1 MKKNLRLLVLLLG
14 VLVLPATAYAQTNYG
29 DVNNDGEV
37 NVADVNA
44 VIDVILSSGSS
55 SSADV
60 NGDGEVNI
68 ADVNVLIDIILN
80 GSGQPEPEPDYVDLG
95 LPSGTLWATRNV
107 GAAKPEDYGGHFAWG
122 ETETKETY
130 NWNTYKW
137 CEGNEW
143 SITKYDPLWYDDME
157 LELEDD
163 AAFVNCGP
171 NWRMPS
177 QAQFE
182 ELCNDC
188 SWQWTTVNGVNGN
201 LVTGPNGNSIFLPA
215 AGYRSVGSVTHE
227 GRRGY
232 YWSRTVDY
240 VESQDAYNL
249 GFESNIPYFYPHML
263 GRRAGYSV
271 RPVRFSP
278 ADEQPL
284 LIVQHSLD
292 MGQVFIEKVRTDE
305 LTFINNTD
313 EAVDLTVATDDP
325 LSFMQEEDET
335 FSMTIV
341 VPGNSIVTVTVIF
354 LADTPGDYNCNV
366 TIKSPALDGGQS
378 IIPVHAQVISDDT
391 TEHEYVDLGLPSR
404 TLWATCNIG
413 ANAPEECGDYFA
425 WGETTPKDYY
435 AWSTYKWFATGA
447 NQTGFTK
454 YCCDSPAGYFD
465 FDDITTELNPADDA
479 ATMNWGLNWQM
490 PSDDQLEELVQSCS
504 WQWTQRNGVNGY
516 LVTGPNG
523 NSMFLPVTG
532 LYVGSS
538 RVYAGSNGE
547 YWSRT
552 LFTEYYPSSH
562 ACYLAFHQAN
572 WYWFGSARFYG
583 HPVRPVRVNNWLP
596 GPWMRDSTSSPA
608 DSN

>member
-1 MKKNLRLLVLLLG
+1 MKKILLSFALFLGLLM
-14 VLVLPATAYAQTNYG
+14 LPTVAYAQNAYG

-60 NGDGEVNI
+60 NGDGEINI

-80 GSGQPEPEPDYVDLG
+80 GNVQPEPDYVDLG

-122 ETETKETY
+122 ETETKENY

-137 CEGNEW
+137 CDGNEW
-143 SITKYDPLWYDDME
+143 AITKYDPLWYDDPE

-215 AGYRSVGSVTHE
+215 AGYRSSSSVTHE

-240 VESQDAYNL
+240 AQAKCAYNL
-249 GFESNIPYFYPHML
+249 SFESGTPYFYPHML

-292 MGQVFIEKVRTDE
+292 MGQVFIEEVRTDE
-305 LTFINNTD
+305 LTFINNTN
-313 EAVDLTVATDDP
+313 EAVNLTVATDDP
-325 LSFMQEEDET
+325 FSFRQDEDEA

-341 VPGNSIVTVTVIF
+341 VPGNSIATVTVIF
-354 LADTPGDYNCNV
+354 LADTPGEYNGNV

-378 IIPVHAQVISDDT
+378 VIPVHAQVISDDI
-391 TEHEYVDLGLPSR
+391 TEHEYVDLGLPSG

-413 ANAPEECGDYFA
+413 ASAPEECGDYFA
-425 WGETTPKDYY
+425 WGETTPKVYY
-435 AWSTYKWFATGA
+435 GWSTYKWFATGA
-447 NQTGFTK
+447 SQTGFMK
-454 YCCDSPAGYFD
+454 YCCDSSAGYFD
-465 FDDITTELNPADDA
+465 FADGKTELNPADDA
-479 ATMNWGLNWQM
+479 ATMNWGPNWQM
-490 PSDDQLEELVQSCS
+490 PSDDQLNELDESCS

-523 NSMFLPVTG
+523 KTMFLPLTG
-532 LYVGSS
+532 FYVGSS
-538 RVYAGSNGE
+538 RVRAGFDGE

-552 LFTEYYPSSH
+552 LFTEYYSSSR
-562 ACYLAFHQAN
+562 ACYLTFYDED
-572 WYWFGSARFYG
+572 WYWFATARFYG
-583 HPVRPVRVNNWLP
+583 LPVRPVR
-596 GPWMRDSTSSPA
+596 TS
-608 DSN
+608 N

>member
-1 MKKNLRLLVLLLG
+1 MKMMLRLLVLLLG
-14 VLVLPATAYAQTNYG
+14 VLMLPATAYAQNNYG
-29 DVNNDGEV
+29 DVNGDGEV
-37 NVADVNA
+37 NIADVNA
-44 VIDVILSSGSS
+44 VIAVILGSENS

-80 GSGQPEPEPDYVDLG
+80 GNVQPQPVPEYVDLG

-107 GAAKPEDYGGHFAWG
+107 GAANPEDYGDHFAWG

-215 AGYRSVGSVTHE
+215 AGYRSTSAVTHE

-240 VESQDAYNL
+240 AQAQYAYNL

-271 RPVRFSP
+271 RPVRFFP

-292 MGQVFIEKVRTDE
+292 MGQVFIEEVRTDE
-305 LTFINNTD
+305 LTFINNTN

-325 LSFMQEEDET
+325 FSFKQDEDEA

-354 LADTPGDYNCNV
+354 LADTPGDYNGNV
-366 TIKSPALDGGQS
+366 TIKSSALDGGQS
-378 IIPVHAQVISDDT
+378 VIPVHAQVISDDI
-391 TEHEYVDLGLPSR
+391 TEHEYVDLGLPSG

-413 ANAPEECGDYFA
+413 ASAPEECGDYFA

-447 NQTGFTK
+447 NRSGFTK
-454 YCCDSPAGYFD
+454 YCCDSPAGYLD
-465 FDDITTELNPADDA
+465 FADGKTELNSADDA
-479 ATMNWGLNWQM
+479 ATMNWGPNWQM
-490 PSDDQLEELVQSCS
+490 PSDDQLDELAQSCS

-523 NSMFLPVTG
+523 KTLFLPLTG

-538 RVYAGSNGE
+538 RTYAAYNGE

-552 LFTEYYPSSH
+552 LFTEYYSSSR
-562 ACYLAFHQAN
+562 ACYMSFYDED
-572 WYWFGSARFYG
+572 WYWFGTARFYG
-583 HPVRPVRVNNWLP
+583 LPVRAVR
-596 GPWMRDSTSSPA
+596 A
-608 DSN
+608 SN

>member
-1 MKKNLRLLVLLLG
+1 MKKILLSFALFLGLLM
-14 VLVLPATAYAQTNYG
+14 LPTVAYAQNAYG

-55 SSADV
+55 SLADV
-60 NGDGEVNI
+60 NGDGEINI

-80 GSGQPEPEPDYVDLG
+80 GSVQPEPESDYVDLG

-137 CEGNEW
+137 CDGNEW
-143 SITKYDPLWYDDME
+143 AITKYDPLWYDDPE

-215 AGYRSVGSVTHE
+215 AGYRSSSSVTHE

-240 VESQDAYNL
+240 AHEQYAYNL
-249 GFESNIPYFYPHML
+249 SFESGTPYFYPHML

-292 MGQVFIEKVRTDE
+292 MGQVFIEEVRTDE
-305 LTFINNTD
+305 LTFINNTN
-313 EAVDLTVATDDP
+313 EAVNLTVATDEP
-325 LSFMQEEDET
+325 FSFQQDEDEA
-335 FSMTIV
+335 FSMSIV
-341 VPGNSIVTVTVIF
+341 VPGNSIATVTVIF
-354 LADTPGDYNCNV
+354 LADTPGEYNGNV
-366 TIKSPALDGGQS
+366 TIESPALDGGQS
-378 IIPVHAQVISDDT
+378 VIPVHARVISDDI
-391 TEHEYVDLGLPSR
+391 TEHEYVDLGLPSG

-413 ANAPEECGDYFA
+413 ASAPEECGDYFA
-425 WGETTPKDYY
+425 WGETTPKVYY
-435 AWSTYKWFATGA
+435 GWSTYKWFATGA
-447 NQTGFTK
+447 SQTGFMK
-454 YCCDSPAGYFD
+454 YCCDSSAGYFD
-465 FDDITTELNPADDA
+465 FDDGKTELNPADDA
-479 ATMNWGLNWQM
+479 ATMNWGPNWQM
-490 PSDDQLEELVQSCS
+490 PSDNQLNELDESCS

-516 LVTGPNG
+516 LITGPNG
-523 NSMFLPVTG
+523 KTMFLPLTG
-532 LYVGSS
+532 FYVGSS
-538 RVYAGSNGE
+538 RVRAGFDGE

-552 LFTEYYPSSH
+552 LFTEYYSSSR
-562 ACYLAFHQAN
+562 ACYLTFYDED
-572 WYWFGSARFYG
+572 WYWFATARFYG
-583 HPVRPVRVNNWLP
+583 LPVRPVR
-596 GPWMRDSTSSPA
+596 TS
-608 DSN
+608 N

>member
-1 MKKNLRLLVLLLG
+1 MKKILLSFALFLGLLM
-14 VLVLPATAYAQTNYG
+14 LPTVAYAQNAYG

-60 NGDGEVNI
+60 NGDGEINI

-80 GSGQPEPEPDYVDLG
+80 GNVQPEPDYVDLG

-122 ETETKETY
+122 ETETKENY

-137 CEGNEW
+137 CDGNEW
-143 SITKYDPLWYDDME
+143 AITKYDPLWYDDPE

-215 AGYRSVGSVTHE
+215 AGYRSSSSVTHE

-240 VESQDAYNL
+240 AQAKCAYNL
-249 GFESNIPYFYPHML
+249 SFESGTPYFYPHML

-292 MGQVFIEKVRTDE
+292 MGQVFIEEVRTDE
-305 LTFINNTD
+305 LTFINNTN
-313 EAVDLTVATDDP
+313 EAVNLTVATDDP
-325 LSFMQEEDET
+325 FSFRQDEDEA

-341 VPGNSIVTVTVIF
+341 VPGNSIATVTVIF
-354 LADTPGDYNCNV
+354 LADTPGEYNGNV

-378 IIPVHAQVISDDT
+378 VIPVHAQVISDDI
-391 TEHEYVDLGLPSR
+391 TEHEYVDLGLPSG

-413 ANAPEECGDYFA
+413 ASVPEECGDYFA
-425 WGETTPKDYY
+425 WGETTPKVYY
-435 AWSTYKWFATGA
+435 GWSTYKWFATGA
-447 NQTGFTK
+447 SQTGFMK
-454 YCCDSPAGYFD
+454 YCCDSSAGYFD
-465 FDDITTELNPADDA
+465 FADGKTELNPADDA
-479 ATMNWGLNWQM
+479 ATMNWGPNWQM
-490 PSDDQLEELVQSCS
+490 PSDDQLNELDESCS

-523 NSMFLPVTG
+523 KTMFLPLTG
-532 LYVGSS
+532 FYVGSS
-538 RVYAGSNGE
+538 RVRAGFDGE

-552 LFTEYYPSSH
+552 LFTEYYSSSR
-562 ACYLAFHQAN
+562 ACYLTFYDED
-572 WYWFGSARFYG
+572 WYWFATSRFYG
-583 HPVRPVRVNNWLP
+583 LPVRPVR
-596 GPWMRDSTSSPA
+596 TS
-608 DSN
+608 N

>member
-1 MKKNLRLLVLLLG
+1 MKKILLSFALFLGLLM
-14 VLVLPATAYAQTNYG
+14 LPTVAYAQNAYG

-60 NGDGEVNI
+60 NGDGEINI

-80 GSGQPEPEPDYVDLG
+80 GNVQPEPDYVDLG
-95 LPSGTLWATRNV
+95 RPSGTLWATRNV

-122 ETETKETY
+122 ETETKENY

-137 CEGNEW
+137 CDGNEW
-143 SITKYDPLWYDDME
+143 AITKYDPLWYDDPE

-215 AGYRSVGSVTHE
+215 AGYRSSSSVTHE

-240 VESQDAYNL
+240 AQAKCAYNL
-249 GFESNIPYFYPHML
+249 SFESGTPYFYPHML
-263 GRRAGYSV
+263 GRRVGYSV

-292 MGQVFIEKVRTDE
+292 MGQVFIEEVRTDE
-305 LTFINNTD
+305 LTFINNTN
-313 EAVDLTVATDDP
+313 EAVNLTVATDDP
-325 LSFMQEEDET
+325 FSFRQDEDEA

-341 VPGNSIVTVTVIF
+341 VPGNSIATVTVIF
-354 LADTPGDYNCNV
+354 LADTPGEYNGNV

-378 IIPVHAQVISDDT
+378 VIPVHAQVISDDI
-391 TEHEYVDLGLPSR
+391 TEHEYVDLGLPSG

-413 ANAPEECGDYFA
+413 ASVPEECGDYFA
-425 WGETTPKDYY
+425 WGETTPKVYY
-435 AWSTYKWFATGA
+435 GWSTYKWFATGA
-447 NQTGFTK
+447 SQTGFMK
-454 YCCDSPAGYFD
+454 YCCDSSAGYFD
-465 FDDITTELNPADDA
+465 FADGKTELNPADDA
-479 ATMNWGLNWQM
+479 ATMNWGPNWQM
-490 PSDDQLEELVQSCS
+490 PSDDQLNELDESCS

-523 NSMFLPVTG
+523 KTMFLPLTG
-532 LYVGSS
+532 FYVGSS
-538 RVYAGSNGE
+538 RVRAGFDGE

-552 LFTEYYPSSH
+552 LFTEYYSSSR
-562 ACYLAFHQAN
+562 ACYLTFYDED
-572 WYWFGSARFYG
+572 WYWFATARFYG
-583 HPVRPVRVNNWLP
+583 LPVRPVR
-596 GPWMRDSTSSPA
+596 TS
-608 DSN
+608 N

>member
-1 MKKNLRLLVLLLG
+1 M
-14 VLVLPATAYAQTNYG
+14 LPTVAYAQNAYG

-55 SSADV
+55 SSAGV
-60 NGDGEVNI
+60 NGDGEINI

-80 GSGQPEPEPDYVDLG
+80 GNVQPEPDYVDLG

-137 CEGNEW
+137 CNGNEW
-143 SITKYDPLWYDDME
+143 AITKYDPLWYDDPE

-215 AGYRSVGSVTHE
+215 AGYRSSSSVTHE

-240 VESQDAYNL
+240 AHEQYAYNL
-249 GFESNIPYFYPHML
+249 SFESNIPYFYPQML

-292 MGQVFIEKVRTDE
+292 MGQVFIEEVRTDE
-305 LTFINNTD
+305 LTFINNTN
-313 EAVDLTVATDDP
+313 EAVNLTVATDEP
-325 LSFMQEEDET
+325 FSFQQDEDEA
-335 FSMTIV
+335 FSMSIV
-341 VPGNSIVTVTVIF
+341 VPGNSIATVTVIF
-354 LADTPGDYNCNV
+354 LADTPGEYNGNV

-378 IIPVHAQVISDDT
+378 VIPVHAQVISDDI
-391 TEHEYVDLGLPSR
+391 TEHEYVDLGLPSG

-413 ANAPEECGDYFA
+413 ASAPEECGDYFA
-425 WGETTPKDYY
+425 WGETTPKVYY
-435 AWSTYKWFATGA
+435 GWSTYKWFATGA
-447 NQTGFTK
+447 SQTGFMK
-454 YCCDSPAGYFD
+454 YCCDSSAGYFD
-465 FDDITTELNPADDA
+465 FADGKTELNPADDA
-479 ATMNWGLNWQM
+479 ATMNWGPNWQM
-490 PSDDQLEELVQSCS
+490 PSDDQLNELDESCS

-516 LVTGPNG
+516 LITGPNG
-523 NSMFLPVTG
+523 KTMFLPLTG
-532 LYVGSS
+532 FYVGSS
-538 RVYAGSNGE
+538 RVRAGFDGE

-552 LFTEYYPSSH
+552 LFTEYYSSSR
-562 ACYLAFHQAN
+562 ACYLTFYDED
-572 WYWFGSARFYG
+572 WYWFATSRFYG
-583 HPVRPVRVNNWLP
+583 LPVRPVR
-596 GPWMRDSTSSPA
+596 TS
-608 DSN
+608 N

>member
-1 MKKNLRLLVLLLG
+1 MKKILLSFALFLGLLM
-14 VLVLPATAYAQTNYG
+14 LPTVAYAQNAYG

-60 NGDGEVNI
+60 NGDGEINI

-80 GSGQPEPEPDYVDLG
+80 GNVQPEPDYVDLG

-122 ETETKETY
+122 ETETKENY

-143 SITKYDPLWYDDME
+143 AITKYDPLWYDDPE

-188 SWQWTTVNGVNGN
+188 SWQWTTVNGN

-215 AGYRSVGSVTHE
+215 AGYRSSSSVTHE

-240 VESQDAYNL
+240 AQAKCAYNL
-249 GFESNIPYFYPHML
+249 SFESGTPYFYPHML

-292 MGQVFIEKVRTDE
+292 MGQVFIEEVRTDE
-305 LTFINNTD
+305 LTFINNTN
-313 EAVDLTVATDDP
+313 EAVNLTVATDEP
-325 LSFMQEEDET
+325 ISFQQDEDEA
-335 FSMTIV
+335 FSMSIV
-341 VPGNSIVTVTVIF
+341 VPGNSIATVTVIF
-354 LADTPGDYNCNV
+354 LADTPDDYNGNV

-378 IIPVHAQVISDDT
+378 VIPVHAQVISDDI
-391 TEHEYVDLGLPSR
+391 TEHEYVDLGLPSG

-413 ANAPEECGDYFA
+413 ASAPEECGDYFA
-425 WGETTPKDYY
+425 WGETTPKVYY
-435 AWSTYKWFATGA
+435 GWSTYKWFATGA
-447 NQTGFTK
+447 SQTGFTK
-454 YCCDSPAGYFD
+454 YCCDSSAGYFD
-465 FDDITTELNPADDA
+465 FADEKTELNPADDA
-479 ATMNWGLNWQM
+479 ATMNWGPNWQM
-490 PSDDQLEELVQSCS
+490 PSDDQLNELDESCS

-523 NSMFLPVTG
+523 KTMFLPLTG
-532 LYVGSS
+532 FYVGSS
-538 RVYAGSNGE
+538 RVRAGFDGE

-552 LFTEYYPSSH
+552 LFTEYYSSSR
-562 ACYLAFHQAN
+562 ACYLTFYDED
-572 WYWFGSARFYG
+572 WYWFATARFYG
-583 HPVRPVRVNNWLP
+583 LPVRPVR
-596 GPWMRDSTSSPA
+596 TS
-608 DSN
+608 N

>member
-1 MKKNLRLLVLLLG
+1 MKKILLSFALFLGLLM
-14 VLVLPATAYAQTNYG
+14 LPTVAHAQNAYG

-60 NGDGEVNI
+60 NGDGEINI

-80 GSGQPEPEPDYVDLG
+80 GNVQPEPDYVDLG
-95 LPSGTLWATRNV
+95 LPSGTLWATHNV
-107 GAAKPEDYGGHFAWG
+107 GAAKAEDDGGQFAWG
-122 ETETKETY
+122 ETEPKENDHGT
-130 NWNTYKW
+130 TST
-137 CEGNEW
+137 CNEW
-143 SITKYDPLWYDDME
+143 AITKYDPLWYDDPE

-215 AGYRSVGSVTHE
+215 AGYRSSSSVTHE
-227 GRRGY
+227 GQRGY

-240 VESQDAYNL
+240 AQAKYAYNL
-249 GFESNIPYFYPHML
+249 SFESGTPYFYPHML

-292 MGQVFIEKVRTDE
+292 MGQVFIEEVRTDE
-305 LTFINNTD
+305 LTFINNTN
-313 EAVDLTVATDDP
+313 EAVNLTVATDDP
-325 LSFMQEEDET
+325 FSFRQDEDEA
-335 FSMTIV
+335 FSMSIV
-341 VPGNSIVTVTVIF
+341 VPGNSIATVTVIF
-354 LADTPGDYNCNV
+354 LADTPDEYNGNV

-378 IIPVHAQVISDDT
+378 VIPVHAQVISDDI
-391 TEHEYVDLGLPSR
+391 TEHDYVDLGLPSG

-413 ANAPEECGDYFA
+413 ASAPEECGDYFA
-425 WGETTPKDYY
+425 WGETTPKVYY
-435 AWSTYKWFATGA
+435 GWSTYKWFATGA
-447 NQTGFTK
+447 SQTGFTK
-454 YCCDSPAGYFD
+454 YCCDSSAGYFD
-465 FDDITTELNPADDA
+465 FADGKTELNPADDA
-479 ATMNWGLNWQM
+479 ATMNWGPNWQM
-490 PSDDQLEELVQSCS
+490 PSDDQLNELDESCS

-516 LVTGPNG
+516 LITGPNG
-523 NSMFLPVTG
+523 KTMFLPLTG
-532 LYVGSS
+532 FYVGSS
-538 RVYAGSNGE
+538 RVRAGFDGE

-552 LFTEYYPSSH
+552 LFTEYYSSSR
-562 ACYLAFHQAN
+562 ACYLTFYDED
-572 WYWFGSARFYG
+572 WYWFATSRFYG
-583 HPVRPVRVNNWLP
+583 LPVRPVR
-596 GPWMRDSTSSPA
+596 TS
-608 DSN
+608 N

>member
-1 MKKNLRLLVLLLG
+1 MKMILLSFALFLGLLM
-14 VLVLPATAYAQTNYG
+14 LPTVAYAQNAYG

-60 NGDGEVNI
+60 NGDGEINI

-80 GSGQPEPEPDYVDLG
+80 GNVQPEPDYVDLG

-122 ETETKETY
+122 ETETKENY

-143 SITKYDPLWYDDME
+143 AITKYDPLWYDDPE

-215 AGYRSVGSVTHE
+215 AGYRSSSSVTHE

-240 VESQDAYNL
+240 AQAKCAYNL
-249 GFESNIPYFYPHML
+249 SFESGTPYFYPHML

-292 MGQVFIEKVRTDE
+292 MGQVFIEEVRTDE
-305 LTFINNTD
+305 LTFINNTN
-313 EAVDLTVATDDP
+313 EAVNLTVATDEP
-325 LSFMQEEDET
+325 FSFQQDEDEA
-335 FSMTIV
+335 FSMSIV
-341 VPGNSIVTVTVIF
+341 VPGNSIATVTVIF
-354 LADTPGDYNCNV
+354 LADTPDDYNGNV

-378 IIPVHAQVISDDT
+378 VIPVHAQVISDDI
-391 TEHEYVDLGLPSR
+391 TEHEYVDLGLPSG

-413 ANAPEECGDYFA
+413 ASAPEECGDYFA
-425 WGETTPKDYY
+425 WGETTPKVYY
-435 AWSTYKWFATGA
+435 GWSTYKWFATGA
-447 NQTGFTK
+447 SQTGFMK
-454 YCCDSPAGYFD
+454 YCCDSSAGYFD
-465 FDDITTELNPADDA
+465 FADGKTELNPADDA
-479 ATMNWGLNWQM
+479 ATMNWGPNWQM
-490 PSDDQLEELVQSCS
+490 PSDDQLNELDESCS

-516 LVTGPNG
+516 LITGPNG
-523 NSMFLPVTG
+523 KTMFLPLTG
-532 LYVGSS
+532 FYVGSS
-538 RVYAGSNGE
+538 RVRAGFDGE

-552 LFTEYYPSSH
+552 LFTEYYSSSR
-562 ACYLAFHQAN
+562 ACYLTFYDED
-572 WYWFGSARFYG
+572 WYWFATARFYG
-583 HPVRPVRVNNWLP
+583 LPVRPVR
-596 GPWMRDSTSSPA
+596 TS
-608 DSN
+608 N

>member
-1 MKKNLRLLVLLLG
+1 MKKILLSFALFLGLLM
-14 VLVLPATAYAQTNYG
+14 LPTVAHAQNAYG

-60 NGDGEVNI
+60 NGDGEINI

-80 GSGQPEPEPDYVDLG
+80 GNVQPEPDYVDLG

-122 ETETKETY
+122 ETETKENY
-130 NWNTYKW
+130 NWNNYKW

-143 SITKYDPLWYDDME
+143 AITKYDPLWYDDPE

-215 AGYRSVGSVTHE
+215 AGYRSSSSVTHE

-240 VESQDAYNL
+240 AQAKCAYNL
-249 GFESNIPYFYPHML
+249 SFESGTPYFYPHML

-292 MGQVFIEKVRTDE
+292 MGQVFIEEVRTDE
-305 LTFINNTD
+305 LTFINNTN
-313 EAVDLTVATDDP
+313 EAVNLTVATDDP
-325 LSFMQEEDET
+325 FSFRQDEDEA

-341 VPGNSIVTVTVIF
+341 VPSNSIATVTVIF
-354 LADTPGDYNCNV
+354 LADTPGDYNGNM

-378 IIPVHAQVISDDT
+378 VIPVHAQVISDDI
-391 TEHEYVDLGLPSR
+391 TEHEYVDLGLPSG
-404 TLWATCNIG
+404 TLWAKCNIG
-413 ANAPEECGDYFA
+413 ASAPEECGDYFA

-516 LVTGPNG
+516 LITGPNG
-523 NSMFLPVTG
+523 KTMFLPLTG
-532 LYVGSS
+532 FYVGSS
-538 RVYAGSNGE
+538 RVRAGFDGE

-552 LFTEYYPSSH
+552 LFTEYYSSSR
-562 ACYLAFHQAN
+562 ACYLTFYDED
-572 WYWFGSARFYG
+572 WYWFATARFYG
-583 HPVRPVRVNNWLP
+583 LPVRPVRA
-596 GPWMRDSTSSPA
+596 SH
-608 DSN
+608 